1 MADFKR
7 VDRFSQQLQ
16 REVAMILQREIKDPR
31 VVMPTV
37 SDAEVSR
44 DLAYAKVFVTFLQ
57 DDEDAVKEALEVLN
71 DASGYIRSLLGKR
84 LKARITPN
92 LKFVHDRSTVD
103 GMRMSALVKQ
113 VREEDERKRGND
125 SEAVDNDAPQ
135 DD

>member
-16 REVAMILQREIKDPR
+16 REVALILQREIKDPR

-44 DLAYAKVFVTFLQ
+44 DLSYAKVFVTFLQ
-57 DDEDAVKEALEVLN
+57 DDEEVVKEALEVLN

-84 LKARITPN
+84 LKARVTPN
-92 LKFVHDRSTVD
+92 LKFVHDRSTMD

-113 VREEDERKRGND
+113 VRAEDERKKSEHGDNND
-125 SEAVDNDAPQ
+125 TPQ